1 MKKRHLKLLL
11 ALCLAAMLLITG
23 ALAADEA
30 GESLFIG
37 DVELVG
43 SADSPVYAMTD
54 ASGAVTLG
62 GSANSYNIKWDGTK
76 LTLRDANIEGR
87 YIFDAELYESA
98 AGIYRE
104 GALEI
109 ELIGANSVV
118 CPAPEG
124 TDSTGIRVVDGTL
137 DIYGSGSLYVW
148 GNYDGIANK
157 NGGITISGG
166 TLNIEPGSGGVSC
179 YDCGLTITGGDVTA
193 AGDGTFLNPIGD
205 ETMAVGFYVQGD
217 FNISGG
223 SVTVSAQ
230 RGSETTNTSWGIYVY
245 GSQYNVNVTGGS
257 VRASVDDDDAAAIYS
272 SGGFNMSGGSVWA
285 SNPAEDGDGIHPRRA
300 NISGGTLYAE
310 AGFLPI
316 QCTND
321 LVITGGTVTTDGLW
335 SLFSYQ
341 ADIVLSGGTVTSNG
355 AERAAY
361 ARLGRVIVAPLE
373 GLQLSMVAGDDADS
387 AADIK
392 GSPFRIETDI
402 TDLVA
407 EYKYLSC
414 TVSPRA
420 ASIFVGGE
428 ELTSTDGAPVYATTD
443 ASGTVTPGG
452 SEDNYNVK
460 WDGKTLTLRDANVT
474 GSNFYDFEE
483 EGEPNLYAAILGLEA
498 YELKLVGDSTVTGP
512 TLSSNEHSTGIAS
525 LGGLTIYG
533 EGSVTATGNYD
544 GIMSQYGDF
553 TITGGTIVAEGG
565 NGGIA
570 AYEAGLTITGGSI
583 TAEAVDRNT
592 VYNLLTVAG
601 IFVSTD
607 GSLTITGG
615 NITATAVGEG
625 EENGSIAGIYAA
637 CYGDFTITG
646 GNITAL
652 GDSVYGAGYGT
663 RSIGNTC
670 ISGGTITA
678 TGDFGGISANSD
690 ITISGGTINT
700 AIAGDTLY
708 TSIIDDEEYVFSIM
722 AFDDLYISGGTVT
735 ANGIYSRL
743 SMYFS
748 GGSVASDSRDMAG
761 SLYALLGDI
770 NISGGTLSAV
780 GGKYALMAPDGEV
793 NIATADGRE
802 LAACAGESAE
812 SAAALEG
819 SPFLE
824 AAVISG
830 QVEGQKY
837 FSSSAAI
844 PFTDVSG
851 YAWYYDAVK
860 YVYANGLMDGTG
872 AASFAPGS
880 NMTRA
885 MLWAILARIDGET
898 VTGSGWAEDARA
910 WAMETGVS
918 DGEDANGLVTREQFV
933 TMLYRYAEYKG
944 QDVSVGED
952 TNILS
957 YEDFDELSE
966 WAIPAMQWACGSG
979 VIEGVTESTLTP
991 AGSTTRAQAATMLM
1005 RFVEQ
1010 GE

>member
-166 TLNIEPGSGGVSC
+166 TLNIESGSGGVSC

-460 WDGKTLTLRDANVT
+460 WDGGTLTLRDANVT
-474 GSNFYDFEE
+474 GSNPFDLEAGDYS
-483 EGEPNLYAAILGLEA
+483 GNAAIVGNVT
-498 YELKLVGDSTVTGP
+498 YELKLVGSNTVTGP
-512 TLSSNEHSTGIAS
+512 AIGSGGYGFGIAS
-525 LGGLTIYG
+525 TGGLVISG
-533 EGSVTATGNYD
+533 EGSLSVTGEYD
-544 GIMSQYGDF
+544 GISAYGDL
-553 TITGGTIVAEGG
+553 TITGGTVSVKGGSSGLSTYEGNLTISGGDVTTEADGSYRFVSADGETNEYEVSYAIYSGGDCLISGGNVTGTGTSGSDYLTYSAGICVDEGHDVVIAGGNVTLRSENASTFAFAIYSYNDIRIEGG
-565 NGGIA
+565 TVNLSGNDGG
-570 AYEAGLTITGGSI
+570 AYANNDL
-583 TAEAVDRNT
+583 V
-592 VYNLLTVAG
+592 
-601 IFVSTD
+601 
-607 GSLTITGG
+607 
-615 NITATAVGEG
+615 
-625 EENGSIAGIYAA
+625 
-637 CYGDFTITG
+637 
-646 GNITAL
+646 
-652 GDSVYGAGYGT
+652 
-663 RSIGNTC
+663 
-670 ISGGTITA
+670 ISGGTLSASVINELERAYSLRAIHDLRIEGGTVNAQGFYAKNDASITGGVVNCIGYGETA
-678 TGDFGGISANSD
+678 AFYIFFDFD
-690 ITISGGTINT
+690 ISGGTINVT
-700 AIAGDTLY
+700 GDGNGLDGGSLNISGGT
-708 TSIIDDEEYVFSIM
+708 INADCGQAPVIGCEVN
-722 AFDDLYISGGTVT
+722 ISGGTV
-735 ANGIYSRL
+735 N
-743 SMYFS
+743 
-748 GGSVASDSRDMAG
+748 ASTTSTEYGAIHAAD
-761 SLYALLGDI
+761 YDI
-770 NISGGTLSAV
+770 NISGGTVSATGAV
-780 GGKYALMAPDGEV
+780 NALMAPEGEV
-793 NIATADGRE
+793 NITTADGRE
-802 LAACAGESAE
+802 LTACAGESAE

-830 QVEGQKY
+830 LVEGQKY

-851 YAWYYDAVK
+851 YSWYYDAVK

-885 MLWAILARIDGET
+885 MLWPSSHASTARP
-898 VTGSGWAEDARA
+898 SPARA
-910 WAMETGVS
+910 GRR
-918 DGEDANGLVTREQFV
+918 TREPGPW
-933 TMLYRYAEYKG
+933 R
-944 QDVSVGED
+944 
-952 TNILS
+952 
-957 YEDFDELSE
+957 
-966 WAIPAMQWACGSG
+966 PGSP
-979 VIEGVTESTLTP
+979 T
-991 AGSTTRAQAATMLM
+991 ARTRTAL
-1005 RFVEQ
+1005 
-1010 GE
+1010 